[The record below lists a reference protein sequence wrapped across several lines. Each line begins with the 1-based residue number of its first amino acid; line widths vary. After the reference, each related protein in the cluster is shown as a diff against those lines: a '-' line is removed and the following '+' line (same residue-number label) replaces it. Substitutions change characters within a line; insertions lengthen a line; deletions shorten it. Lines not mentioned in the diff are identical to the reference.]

1 MTPTI
6 HLNERIAVIGGGQMA
21 RALIGGWIAAGLNP
35 GQIVVADPAQAQLDW
50 FREHF
55 PNVACET
62 DNALAAAGAKIWLLA
77 VKPQLLAPV
86 ATALK
91 TLAQSQRPLVISIV
105 AGIHATNIVRW
116 LGPTTLI
123 RTMPNRPAFVGAGIT
138 ALHATPEVPALAR
151 EVATKLLAAVGSVVW
166 VEHEQQLDLVT
177 AISGSG
183 PAYFFL
189 LMEALETAAIARGL
203 APNIARELVLQTANG
218 AAKLALQSLDDPA
231 TLRAQVTSKGGT
243 TAAAVAVFEEAQLGK
258 IVDRAG
264 EAAAQ
269 RSVLLAREF
278 GDVDP

>member
-1 MTPTI
+1 MTAPI

-21 RALIGGWIAAGLNP
+21 RALIGGWIAAGLSP
-35 GQIVVADPAQAQLDW
+35 EQIVVADPAQAQLNW
-50 FREHF
+50 FQEHF
-55 PNVACET
+55 PQVACT
-62 DNALAAAGAKIWLLA
+62 ADNAQAAANAKIWLLA

-86 ATALK
+86 ACALK
-91 TLAQSQRPLVISIV
+91 ALAQRQQPLVISIV

-116 LGPTTLI
+116 LGPVTLI

-138 ALHATPEVPALAR
+138 ALHAASEVPALGR
-151 EVATKLLAAVGSVVW
+151 DVATNLLAAVGKVVW

-203 APNIARELVLQTANG
+203 TPQIARELVLHTASG

-258 IVDRAG
+258 IVDRAV

-278 GDVDP
+278 GDTDP